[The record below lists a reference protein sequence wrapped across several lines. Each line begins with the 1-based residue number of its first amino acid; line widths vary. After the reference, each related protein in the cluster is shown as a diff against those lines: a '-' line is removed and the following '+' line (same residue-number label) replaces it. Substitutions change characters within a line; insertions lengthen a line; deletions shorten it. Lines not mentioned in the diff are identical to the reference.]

1 MGFWQQLLAI
11 GFGVML
17 LFMVAPGLKQ
27 AIAKS
32 KNAEESHWGT
42 VVLLAI
48 VVTAFVMLMIFSV
61 Q

>member
-17 LFMVAPGLKQ
+17 LFMVAPLLKH

-42 VVLLAI
+42 VILLAI
-48 VVTAFVMLMIFSV
+48 VVIAFVMLMIFSV